1 MLPSSNPSTL
11 KLQTNIHVAIIN
23 YLQANMFTLQLIPKV
38 TSSNSTPTNA
48 SSNDITIIPT
58 LTIQELDALD
68 AARKQLVVLSDQKEL
83 IDRMIAEATKRRQ
96 LEDVSILQEN
106 VRDIEAEIEVH
117 RRLIDKMKVN

>member
-1 MLPSSNPSTL
+1 
-11 KLQTNIHVAIIN
+11 
-23 YLQANMFTLQLIPKV
+23 MFTLQLIPKV

-58 LTIQELDALD
+58 LTIQELDVLD